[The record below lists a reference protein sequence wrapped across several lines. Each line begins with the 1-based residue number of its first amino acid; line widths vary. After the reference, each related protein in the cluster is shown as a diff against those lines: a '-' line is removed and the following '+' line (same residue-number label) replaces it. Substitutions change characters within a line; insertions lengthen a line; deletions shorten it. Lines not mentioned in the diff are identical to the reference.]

1 MGIHGIDDRKEDRWN
16 REGWCNGSRKE
27 VKSGGPMQWIQ
38 EGKGKACKGGKRQRP
53 TKYQSRNT
61 KGKINPRT
69 QTSRKIHQNQTC
81 SWGCSSA
88 AQAPPS
94 TCVSLGATPALQTNN
109 GLLYSPW
116 LLAVYSYGKKQT
128 NKTNKQK
135 KPQLGAKRLTTGVC
149 KLGLFPE
156 FLECKLLTCVEQ

>member
-1 MGIHGIDDRKEDRWN
+1 MIEKKTGETRRADAIDPGRRWN
-16 REGWCNGSRKE
+16 QEGQCNESRKE
-27 VKSGGPMQWIQ
+27 I
-38 EGKGKACKGGKRQRP
+38 GKACKGGKRQRP

-81 SWGCSSA
+81 SWGRSSA